1 METPLRRTEPARSD
15 RADARMR
22 LADRETSRRE
32 SDRLPQSRAAPAE
45 APGDDPRR
53 EPWRGSSGRIRSPRR
68 RGASPRPSKHD
79 PARVTP
85 RGQGLLGG
93 AISPFLVP
101 RPMNRSATGQ
111 APRGGVFAAEGAARH
126 WIVRAAVVLGA
137 ALLAVW
143 VTAIALGV
151 FGGFDSLPTLSK
163 PRTESSGSTSS
174 AAESPGT
181 TISSESEAAPGPTED
196 SAPGTAPTP
205 SGVPSSLPRPTASA
219 PDRAMRTD
227 GTPAGDWSGLGFGPG
242 RASGEPVESPGDG
255 SSGGIGAPGNP
266 RY

>member
-1 METPLRRTEPARSD
+1 METPLRRTEAARSD

-22 LADRETSRRE
+22 LADRETYRRE

-45 APGDDPRR
+45 APGGDPRR

-68 RGASPRPSKHD
+68 RGASPRPSKDD

-151 FGGFDSLPTLSK
+151 FGGFDSLPTLPK

-181 TISSESEAAPGPTED
+181 TVSSESEAAPGPTED
-196 SAPGTAPTP
+196 STSASTP
-205 SGVPSSLPRPTASA
+205 SVASSSLRRPTAGA
-219 PDRAMRTD
+219 PDRATRSD
-227 GTPAGDWSGLGFGPG
+227 GTTTGDWSGLGFGPG
-242 RASGEPVESPGDG
+242 RASGEPAESPGDD
-255 SSGGIGAPGNP
+255 SSGGIGAPGNL